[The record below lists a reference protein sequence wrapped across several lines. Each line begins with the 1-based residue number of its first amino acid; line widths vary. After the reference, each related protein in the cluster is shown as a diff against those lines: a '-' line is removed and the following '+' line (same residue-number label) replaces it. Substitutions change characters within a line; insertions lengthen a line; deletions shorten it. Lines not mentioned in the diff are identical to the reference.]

1 MELLD
6 FEAKEPKEDAQAVRP
21 ALFARKDD
29 ALAAKGARAE
39 GEEDGLAVALVL
51 APDAHKLLQQRGRHA
66 HAIERALRLVR
77 PDRPV
82 GRDPHRPPQRVCR
95 QLRRRHA
102 SALPQAP
109 HTHAHAYTHT
119 HAHTGTRAHGHTGT
133 RARIESRGESEEP
146 MYDLCDVV
154 SHGGG
159 KEQRLAVDGTHLDQL
174 LHLCVRRQRYKPT
187 SVRVSRT
194 RARAHTH
201 YPHTSSVKPI
211 SSSLSA
217 SSNTY
222 IIDDGWMMD
231 GWMDGWMDG

>member
-51 APDAHKLLQQRGRHA
+51 ASDAHKLLQQRGRHA
-66 HAIERALRLVR
+66 HAIQRALRLVR

-119 HAHTGTRAHGHTGT
+119 HAHTGTRARGRGSK
-133 RARIESRGESEEP
+133 AGGSRRS
-146 MYDLCDVV
+146 LCM
-154 SHGGG
+154 
-159 KEQRLAVDGTHLDQL
+159 T
-174 LHLCVRRQRYKPT
+174 CVT
-187 SVRVSRT
+187 S
-194 RARAHTH
+194 
-201 YPHTSSVKPI
+201 
-211 SSSLSA
+211 
-217 SSNTY
+217 
-222 IIDDGWMMD
+222 
-231 GWMDGWMDG
+231 